1 MTLDEQLF
9 YAQDA
14 ANILYQHG
22 SDRHADAI
30 LQLLETVRNM
40 QIQMSEMEMKKS

>member
-9 YAQDA
+9 YAKDA
-14 ANILYQHG
+14 AYILYQLG
-22 SDRHADAI
+22 NARHADAI

-40 QIQMSEMEMKKS
+40 QVQMSEMEMKKS